1 MRVVDIVRS
10 ARPHRW
16 VAGLFGLSAVWML
29 SPAVAQT
36 PTEAAAER
44 GAQRFERHCA
54 LCHGTDGKGFG
65 PFLRQL
71 KTKPPNLRLLAKNN
85 GGCFPLER
93 VYDVIDGR
101 RMTPSHGTR
110 DMPIWGEEFKALV
123 PGESQTLVQGRILE
137 IVMYLRSIQ
146 DE

>member
-1 MRVVDIVRS
+1 MQVNHIS
-10 ARPHRW
+10 ARRAPHRW
-16 VAGLFGLSAVWML
+16 VAGLFGLAAVSL
-29 SPAVAQT
+29 LPPAAAQT

-54 LCHGTDGKGFG
+54 LCHGQDGKGFG

-71 KTKPPNLRLLAKNN
+71 KTKPPNLRLLAKAN

-137 IVMYLRSIQ
+137 IVMYLLSIQ
-146 DE
+146 DP